1 MSTIEYNFPW
11 NQTKGP
17 NNTDVYIGSSFG
29 PRPSRDSLTK
39 EGMVSNVRF
48 PGCESACERELC
60 NST

>member
-17 NNTDVYIGSSFG
+17 DNTEVYIGSSFG

-48 PGCESACERELC
+48 PVSM
-60 NST
+60 